1 MDLFTPFKIF
11 FLFLKFV
18 ILNSYFKMRW
28 TLKPKPSSDK
38 VKALASQLNVDELIA
53 TLLVQRGIETFEQAR
68 QFFRPSLA
76 DLHNPYLMK
85 DMDKAVLRIEKAIAN
100 GENILVFGDYDVDGT
115 TAVSL
120 VSSYLKSY
128 YPNVATYIPDRY
140 DEGYGIS
147 YKGIDFADDNSFS
160 LIIALDCGIKSIE
173 HVAYAKEK
181 GIDFII
187 CDHHRPGNN
196 LPDAIAVLDPKRDD
210 CSYPYD
216 ELCGCGIGFKLIQ
229 ALAENKNQTIYDLV
243 FYLDLVATAIG
254 ADIVPITGENRIL
267 AKFGLD
273 VINTNPRPG
282 FKALLLNVKKKVLT
296 ITDVV
301 FIIAPRI
308 NAAGRIKHGNEA
320 VALLTEYDLKQAE
333 QFASEIE
340 QHNTDRKELDK
351 QITVEALE
359 QIQKNEEQQG
369 FTTVVYSESWHKGVI
384 GIVASRLTETY
395 YRPTI
400 VFTKSGDKLA
410 ASARSVKDFDVYNA
424 LEACAEHL
432 EQFGGHMYAAGM
444 TLKEENYLNFKKQFE
459 KVVQETIHPD
469 LLLPEISIDAEINLV
484 DINEKFIRLL
494 NQFEPF
500 GPQNMTPIFMTKN
513 LKDTG
518 YAKPLGK
525 DNEHLKLFVKQ
536 NNSEGFSAIGFNLGD
551 KLELIKNQKLFEMVY
566 HLDENEYN
574 GNVSVQLRIKDLR

>member
-1 MDLFTPFKIF
+1 
-11 FLFLKFV
+11 
-18 ILNSYFKMRW
+18 MRW
-28 TLKPKPSSDK
+28 TLKSKPSSDK

-68 QFFRPSLA
+68 QFFRPSLQ

-147 YKGIDFADDNSFS
+147 HKGIDYADDNGFS

-181 GIDFII
+181 SIDFII

-340 QHNTDRKELDK
+340 QHNTDRRVLDK

-536 NNSEGFSAIGFNLGD
+536 NNSEGFGAIGFNLGD